1 VRQAARRS
9 FDFLER
15 CLSHAAEHWPQL
27 SLSAGGHVGHLRNRL
42 SQRWPSSEEVH
53 TLFPSL
59 NRHEAARV
67 AWKIGGIDAR
77 NRILGRYLE
86 RDRDRLLTWLMPRPA
101 PALSR
106 FHPPFILGFFH
117 VGAPQAL
124 GAVFEW
130 LPVPVLAL
138 RLGIRKPA
146 VPTLTVLTIEG
157 STQQRAL
164 VFSRAM
170 AHLQACGVVASA
182 LDFVSGPSL
191 TVPFLGRSLEL
202 ARGPF
207 AMARLTGAPLVPLA
221 ARWHGGI
228 VDVEVGDELVADGF
242 SSPEICER
250 KLATAAAGWLENY
263 LRSDPGEMGLGLL
276 HRLVLSSDEQVK
288 RIAPARSSSPPASLR
303 RSS

>member
-1 VRQAARRS
+1 MPVSQAARRS

-15 CLSHAAEHWPQL
+15 CLSHVAEHRPQL

-42 SQRWPSSEEVH
+42 SQRWPSPEQVH
-53 TLFPSL
+53 ILFPSL
-59 NRHEAARV
+59 SRHEAARV
-67 AWKIGGIDAR
+67 AWKIGGIEAR
-77 NRILGRYLE
+77 NRILARYLE
-86 RDRDRLLTWLMPRPA
+86 KDGDRMLPGLMPRPA

-106 FHPPFILGFFH
+106 LHPPLILGFFH
-117 VGAPQAL
+117 VGAPHAL

-138 RLGIRKPA
+138 RLGLRRPA

-207 AMARLTGAPLVPLA
+207 AMARLAGAPLVPLA

-228 VDVEVGDELVADGF
+228 VEVEVGDELVADGF

-250 KLATAAAGWLENY
+250 NLATAAAGWLENY
-263 LRSDPGEMGLGLL
+263 LWSDPGEMGLGLL
-276 HRLVLSSDEQVK
+276 HRLVLSSDK
-288 RIAPARSSSPPASLR
+288 
-303 RSS
+303 